1 MPEDGTLSTSGSPV
15 GWESAHPGVFG
26 PQAGLHQNYNYTA
39 VLPPYA
45 TAGSPFDLPIWR
57 DVAPDDEP
65 ISSLFGDYISQP
77 IVQAKC
83 VNCHVA
89 GGVASATRL
98 LLSRSTV
105 ENHTELNR
113 AVFENFVQTV
123 EGAVELILNKI
134 QGVAHGGGMQVAT
147 GTADFAN
154 MERFLRA
161 LESSGSTGGST
172 VSGLTAETLFDGVT
186 MASPQRTLRRA
197 AILFA
202 GRLPTQL
209 ELDAVADGR
218 EATLRRTIRGLM
230 EGDAF
235 HRFLI
240 RSGNN
245 RLLTDRQLQQETIN
259 LGSHE
264 FVALNRKYSEMLAAA
279 LSRGYENRWDD
290 PEYRSWE
297 RTIEAGFARAP
308 LELIAHV
315 VENDRPYTEILTA
328 DYIMANPVAAE
339 AYGAATSFED
349 SNDPFE
355 FRPSEIASYYRNDDS
370 KVVERDES
378 IELDVVIHPGN
389 LSTDYPHAGIL
400 NTTAFLK
407 RYPST
412 ATNRNRARSRW
423 TYYHFLGLDVEK
435 SASRTTDPAAL
446 ADTNNPTRN
455 NPACT
460 VCHTVLDPVAGA
472 FQNYG
477 DEGLY
482 RHQHGGRDSLDGL
495 YKEGVGAQQ
504 VVDVEAQT
512 YQSRETVSAV
522 LPLSPGGLLAVQF
535 INDYWDEASGADRN
549 VYMDRLVVR
558 EQASGNPIF
567 EIELENLTEQDLG
580 DGDCGLATHATHFAF
595 YGGCRL
601 RFEFDVPVDGRYQV
615 EAVVWADQFGSELA
629 KLAFRSVLYR
639 DGDTWYR
646 DMLKPGFVQD
656 TAPDA
661 ANSAQWLAQ
670 RIVADPRFAEAAV
683 KFWWQPIM
691 GVDVQDPPED
701 SADADF
707 EAHLVAATA
716 QAAEVTRLADAFR
729 TGIAGGRAY
738 NGKDLLTE
746 IVLSPWFRAE
756 SLTEEDPVR
765 MVALRNAGMARLL
778 TPEELDRKTE
788 AVAGYV
794 WGRGLDRETGQE
806 FSRLNSIYSW
816 DTVYELLYGGID
828 SDGVIARATDM
839 TPVMAAVAQAHAV
852 EVSCAIVRR
861 EFFLWEDNERRLFG
875 GIDRYDSP
883 VSEVSRQFE
892 VTAETYGTRETLSV
906 EVPLTA
912 GTRTVRLEFLND
924 YWAGENQ
931 NRNVNIDRIEVRDS
945 SDALT
950 AALELEHLGSG
961 RCGHPEGPADSY
973 YIFNSSDCAIEIALE
988 ILHDDVYRLDLVAH
1002 QDRVGDEPARLFVS
1016 VESEAGASAGA
1027 GAIRSKLVDLHEKLL
1042 GVQVAPYSPDV
1053 NEAFN
1058 VFFTVWARMRRT
1070 DGSNFNNSN
1079 FACASD
1085 DIAYYDGI
1093 VEDPVV
1099 INEWGHY
1106 SHDWERIGEFYEQLD
1121 TSDPSYAVRAWVV
1134 TLAYLMSDFRYLY
1147 F

>member
-1 MPEDGTLSTSGSPV
+1 M
-15 GWESAHPGVFG
+15 
-26 PQAGLHQNYNYTA
+26 
-39 VLPPYA
+39 
-45 TAGSPFDLPIWR
+45 
-57 DVAPDDEP
+57 
-65 ISSLFGDYISQP
+65 
-77 IVQAKC
+77 
-83 VNCHVA
+83 
-89 GGVASATRL
+89 
-98 LLSRSTV
+98 
-105 ENHTELNR
+105 
-113 AVFENFVQTV
+113 
-123 EGAVELILNKI
+123 
-134 QGVAHGGGMQVAT
+134 
-147 GTADFAN
+147 
-154 MERFLRA
+154 
-161 LESSGSTGGST
+161 
-172 VSGLTAETLFDGVT
+172 
-186 MASPQRTLRRA
+186 
-197 AILFA
+197 
-202 GRLPTQL
+202 
-209 ELDAVADGR
+209 
-218 EATLRRTIRGLM
+218 
-230 EGDAF
+230 
-235 HRFLI
+235 
-240 RSGNN
+240 
-245 RLLTDRQLQQETIN
+245 
-259 LGSHE
+259 
-264 FVALNRKYSEMLAAA
+264 
-279 LSRGYENRWDD
+279 
-290 PEYRSWE
+290 
-297 RTIEAGFARAP
+297 
-308 LELIAHV
+308 
-315 VENDRPYTEILTA
+315 
-328 DYIMANPVAAE
+328 
-339 AYGAATSFED
+339 
-349 SNDPFE
+349 
-355 FRPSEIASYYRNDDS
+355 
-370 KVVERDES
+370 
-378 IELDVVIHPGN
+378 
-389 LSTDYPHAGIL
+389 
-400 NTTAFLK
+400 
-407 RYPST
+407 
-412 ATNRNRARSRW
+412 
-423 TYYHFLGLDVEK
+423 EK

-446 ADTNNPTRN
+446 ADTNNPTMH

-482 RHQHGGRDSLDGL
+482 RDQHGGLDSLDDL
-495 YKEGVGAQQ
+495 YKVGDTYPSIKVQVEADATRATPNLVTASGWLAAGAQ
-504 VVDVEAQT
+504 EIGL
-512 YQSRETVSAV
+512 RTVSSIGSTNIHV
-522 LPLSPGGLLAVQF
+522 
-535 INDYWDEASGADRN
+535 DYLTIRDDSGS
-549 VYMDRLVVR
+549 VVER
-558 EQASGNPIF
+558 IQ
-567 EIELENLTEQDLG
+567 LEDFG
-580 DGDCGLATHATHFAF
+580 DGDRNWDGVSFEICCETLIVPINVPSNGTYAF
-595 YGGCRL
+595 EVGAWLGYQSDEAEGRPGTLSISIGGS
-601 RFEFDVPVDGRYQV
+601 F
-615 EAVVWADQFGSELA
+615 
-629 KLAFRSVLYR
+629 YR
-639 DGDTWYR
+639 NGDTWYR

-656 TAPDA
+656 TPPDA

-670 RIVADPRFAEAAV
+670 RIVTDPRFAEAAV

-729 TGIAGGRAY
+729 SGIAGGRAY

-746 IVLSPWFRAE
+746 IALSPWFRAE

-892 VTAETYGTRETLSV
+892 VTAETYGTRETFSV

-931 NRNVNIDRIEVRDS
+931 DRNVNIDRIEVRDS

-961 RCGHPEGPADSY
+961 RCGRPESPADSY

-1042 GVQVAPYSPDV
+1042 GVQVAPDSPDV